1 VAFLAGGCVL
11 WCGAATADLNAGWT
25 FSRNGGAPETVDLP
39 HDGAI
44 AGPFD
49 QALENSTG
57 LLPYFGH
64 AVYTKKIAAPTDG
77 NRSAFLDIGGAMSE
91 AKVFV
96 NGRLAVERPYGYS
109 SFRVPLD
116 GFLRAGDA
124 NEIRI
129 EVDPKFKSA
138 RWYPGVGLYRGVKL
152 VTLDRRAHVAYHGL
166 CVRTEGNRAD
176 VSVELEGPEKD
187 RATWSARIVGEE
199 GLTVPSPKLW
209 SPETPNLYELEVTV
223 KLGTET
229 VDVQRVRFGFRT
241 LRFDPTD
248 GFFLNGVHRQMKGV
262 CLHHDLGSLGAAFD
276 RGAAR
281 RQLSILK
288 EMGCDAI
295 RTSHN
300 PPAEELLDLCDEMG
314 LLVMDEAFDMWET
327 YKCAND
333 YARFFRDWHERDLVD
348 FLKRDRNH
356 PCVVMWSIGNEVM
369 EHSEGAHKRGRVAD
383 GLRIGRTL
391 RDIVRRY
398 DDRPVTCG
406 YWNAQA
412 LTNGMAD
419 VVDVFG
425 ANYLPEHYAEFKGRQ
440 GVIGSETCS
449 MVSSRGVYF
458 FPLEEGFFADPTPRP
473 LRGGYRWN
481 QVPSYDVSALRPNN
495 YSPDVEFAYQDAN
508 PHVYGEFVWTGFDY
522 LGETDPWGQ
531 PGSPAKNSY
540 YGIID
545 LCGFP
550 KDRYF
555 NYQAHWRPDL
565 PMAHIVPNRW
575 DFTAAELQ
583 PSASNL
589 QPSTF
594 NLQPV
599 LPVHVYTSG
608 DEAELFVNGVSQ
620 GRLKKAKGQYRL
632 KWQNVV
638 YRPGEIKVVAYRNG
652 RVWAEETVRTA
663 GAPVTVKATHKTW
676 DELDYWTFTAVDA
689 DGNPAT
695 TGSLRLRF
703 RVRNGSLVGVGNG
716 DPTDHDS
723 LKGDTIRT
731 FSGLAQAIVRRR
743 PGVEPE
749 LTWTVVPAEAPVRTS
764 KDVLTVSPDGRNEI
778 AVGTNLAVRVLRDGK
793 AVLSTPP
800 LGMTIDGVAPF
811 KAGKAVR
818 RTLSG
823 TLATPVYKK
832 ASVELSANVTEI
844 DVGEA
849 FVLETIARNDGVAWR
864 FVAARDGRLTVR
876 DEQASVCFADR
887 TILYP
892 GATSTFEHS
901 YETMYGRFEV
911 GRETGEKDK
920 KWFVPL
926 TGKTWGDVWFALK
939 DVDVRDYPGWYL
951 TPADKDGRSA
961 SVFPCVPVEEEIV
974 PDLRHRRVKGHHAY
988 IAETSGRRAFP
999 WRAVALGDRAGA
1011 LAEGDL
1017 FYALAAPAQGDWSW
1031 VKPGLCAWD
1040 WWTEWEVGDASFKGG
1055 PNTETYLWWIDF
1067 AAEHKLPYFLID
1079 GGWAKNLD
1087 VAQVRDEVDLPRVL
1101 AYAEE
1106 KGVGIILWSSWSQL
1120 WGRQEEMFSRYSA
1133 MGVKGFK
1140 IDYFDRDDQTEAR
1153 FLEETAA
1160 CAAKYRL
1167 LVDWHGCQP
1176 PNGLQRTYPNIV
1188 NWEGVW
1194 GLEMTK
1200 FKMLPEMPAHDV
1212 RLVFTRFLAGP
1223 ADYTP
1228 GAMRCR
1234 LPNTFTPDRY
1244 HPCVCGTL
1252 AHQLALYAVFEAP
1265 LQMISDSPVQ
1275 YRRRPDVI
1283 RFLATFP
1290 TTWDETRV
1298 LAGSPEP
1305 GDVAVVARR
1314 KGKTWFVGAAA
1325 GGKARALTLDT
1336 AFLGDGVWKVEAFG
1350 DGPSVKDD
1358 PSDCR
1363 RQDVSGFRAGDP
1375 LKISLAA
1382 GGGWAGQFVLMD
1394 SIRK

>member
-1 VAFLAGGCVL
+1 MKARRLAGTLAAAHLALGCVL
-11 WCGAATADLNAGWT
+11 PCEAGTDDLNAGWT
-25 FSRNGGAPETVDLP
+25 YSRDGGAPETVDLP

-49 QALENSTG
+49 QSLENCTG

-64 AVYTKKIAAPTDG
+64 AVYTKRIAAPADG
-77 NRSAFLDIGGAMSE
+77 RLAAFLDVGGAMSE

-96 NGRLAVERPYGYS
+96 NGRLAAERPYGYS

-116 GFLRAGDA
+116 GFLRPGDA

-129 EVDPKFKSA
+129 EVSPTRESA
-138 RWYPGVGLYRGVKL
+138 RWYPGLGLYRGVKL
-152 VTLDRRAHVAYHGL
+152 VTRDRRAHVAWHGIR
-166 CVRTEGNRAD
+166 VRTEGNRAN
-176 VSVELEGPEKD
+176 VEVELEGTEKD

-199 GLTVPSPKLW
+199 GLVVESPKLW
-209 SPETPNLYELEVTV
+209 SPETPNLYELEVAV

-229 VDVQRVRFGFRT
+229 VDAQRVRFGFRT
-241 LRFDPTD
+241 LRFDPAE
-248 GFFLNGVHRQMKGV
+248 GFFLNGVRRQMKGV
-262 CLHHDLGSLGAAFD
+262 CLHHDLGPLGAAFD

-281 RQLSILK
+281 RQLSIMK

-300 PPAEELLDLCDEMG
+300 PPAEGLLDLCDELG
-314 LLVMDEAFDMWET
+314 LMVMDEAFDVWET
-327 YKCAND
+327 GKRAND

-348 FLKRDRNH
+348 FLTRDRNH
-356 PCVVMWSIGNEVM
+356 PCVVMWSIGNEVI
-369 EHSEGAHKRGRVAD
+369 EHHDNARARAAD
-383 GLRIGRTL
+383 GVRIGRAL
-391 RDIVRRY
+391 RDIVRRH

-406 YWNAQA
+406 FWNEAA
-412 LTNGMAD
+412 VTNGMAD

-425 ANYLPEHYAEFKGRQ
+425 ANYLPERYAEFRGRQ
-440 GVIGSETCS
+440 GVVGSETCS

-473 LRGGYRWN
+473 MRGGYRWN
-481 QVPSYDVSALRPNN
+481 QVSSYDVSSMRPNN
-495 YSPDVEFAYQDAN
+495 YSPDVEFAFQEAN

-522 LGETDPWGQ
+522 LGETDPWGR

-540 YGIID
+540 FGIVD

-550 KDRYF
+550 KDRYYC
-555 NYQAHWRPDL
+555 YQAHWRPDL
-565 PMAHIVPNRW
+565 PMVH
-575 DFTAAELQ
+575 
-583 PSASNL
+583 
-589 QPSTF
+589 
-594 NLQPV
+594 V
-599 LPVHVYTSG
+599 LPHWTWPGREGERTPVHAYTSG

-620 GRLKKAKGQYRL
+620 GRIRKVKGQYRL
-632 KWQNVV
+632 KWQDVV

-652 RVWAEETVRTA
+652 RAWAEKTVRTA
-663 GAPVTVKATHKTW
+663 GAPTTVKATHETW
-676 DELDYWTFTAVDA
+676 GDLDYWTFAAVDA
-689 DGNPAT
+689 DGNPAP
-695 TGSLRLRF
+695 TGALRLRF
-703 RVRNGSLVGVGNG
+703 RVRNGSLAGVGNG
-716 DPTDHDS
+716 DPADHDS

-731 FSGLAQAIVRRR
+731 FSGLAQAIVRRQ

-749 LTWTVVPAEAPVRTS
+749 LTWTVAPAVGPVVAAEGVT
-764 KDVLTVSPDGRNEI
+764 TVSPDGRNEI
-778 AVGTNLAVRVLRDGK
+778 SVGPDRTVRVSRDGK
-793 AVLSTPP
+793 TVLATPP
-800 LGMTIDGVAPF
+800 VGMTVDGVAPF
-811 KAGKAVR
+811 KATGKAVR
-818 RTLSG
+818 RSLSG

-832 ASVELSANVTEI
+832 ASVDLSANVTEI
-844 DVGEA
+844 DVGEGFA
-849 FVLETIARNDGVAWR
+849 LETIARNDGVAWR
-864 FVAARDGRLTVR
+864 FVSSRGGRLVIR
-876 DEQASVCFADR
+876 DEQASVNFER
-887 TILYP
+887 QTVLYP
-892 GATSTFEHS
+892 GTTSTFEHS
-901 YETMYGRFEV
+901 YETTYGRVEI
-911 GRETGEKDK
+911 GRDAGEGDR

-926 TGKTWGDVWFALK
+926 AGKTWGDVWFALK

-951 TPADKDGRSA
+951 TSAGKDGRSA
-961 SVFPCVPVEEEIV
+961 SAFPRVPVEDAVV
-974 PDLRHRRVKGHHAY
+974 PDLRHRRVRARHGY

-1040 WWTEWEVGDASFKGG
+1040 WWTEWEVGDAPFTGG
-1055 PNTETYLWWIDF
+1055 PNTATYLWWIDF

-1079 GGWAKNLD
+1079 GGWAKGLD

-1101 AYAEE
+1101 AHAKE

-1120 WGRQEEMFSRYSA
+1120 WGRQEEIFSRYAA

-1160 CAAKYRL
+1160 CAAKHRL

-1188 NWEGVW
+1188 NWEGVY
-1194 GLEMTK
+1194 GLEMAK
-1200 FKMLPEMPAHDV
+1200 FRMLPEMPAHDV

-1234 LPNTFTPDRY
+1234 RPDAFTPDRH

-1252 AHQLALYAVFEAP
+1252 AHQLALYALFEAP
-1265 LQMISDSPVQ
+1265 LQMVSDSPAQ

-1283 RFLATFP
+1283 SFLAAFP
-1290 TTWDETRV
+1290 TVWDETRV

-1305 GDVAVVARR
+1305 DDVAVVARR
-1314 KGKTWFVGAAA
+1314 RGNAWFVGAAA
-1325 GGKARALTLDT
+1325 GGKARELAVDT
-1336 AFLGDGVWKVEAFG
+1336 AFLGDGVWKAEAFC
-1350 DGPSVKDD
+1350 DGPSAEDD

-1363 RQDVSGFRAGDP
+1363 REDIAGFRAGDP
-1375 LKISLAA
+1375 LKIRLAV
-1382 GGGWAGQFVLMD
+1382 GGGWAGRFT
-1394 SIRK
+1394 RE